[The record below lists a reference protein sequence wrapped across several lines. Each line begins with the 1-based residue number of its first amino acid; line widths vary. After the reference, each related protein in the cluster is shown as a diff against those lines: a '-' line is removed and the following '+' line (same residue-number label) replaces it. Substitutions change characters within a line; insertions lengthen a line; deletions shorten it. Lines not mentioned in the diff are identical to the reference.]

1 MIQLYR
7 LSLVSEVGERRAVT
21 EWSDDL
27 DGLLANALHYNRE
40 HLRVERVTG
49 AYETSEV
56 TEAIWEQMQED
67 FGGE

>member
-27 DGLLANALHYNRE
+27 DGLLASALHYNRE

>member
-7 LSLVSEVGERRAVT
+7 LSLFSEVDVRRAVT

-27 DGLLANALHYNRE
+27 DGLLAGSLHYNRE

-49 AYETSEV
+49 TYETSEV
-56 TEAIWEQMQED
+56 TEEVWAQMQED
-67 FGGE
+67 FGD